1 MRITW
6 FGISLIALGLMASC
20 AEPERHPEAGR
31 EVFSAQKTFSIVA
44 VPDTQNYLDYTHQRA
59 QGFALN
65 AVEQFHGQMRY
76 IADQSVGRG
85 GDVVFVTHLGDV
97 WQHQTI
103 AMDEE
108 HKAQG
113 FKAIH
118 NKWFAQEVKVA
129 PQEVLEFEMPQAA
142 AGFRLLAEAGLPFGV
157 VPGNH
162 DYDAMWSAQGWPPV
176 EDVKDVRMTAEAL
189 GILHAGGLDNFRTVF
204 GAQSEF
210 FQDKPWYVASHDGG
224 SSSAQVFSAA
234 GYTFLHL
241 ALDMSPT
248 DEVIAWAEQVI
259 QKYYG
264 LPTILTTH
272 DYLNAAGE
280 RKANA
285 VVDFHRVDPRHN
297 NAQMLWEKFVSQND
311 QIFMVLSGHQHGQAR
326 TVDTNIDGHAV
337 YQILADYQ
345 DRGQSGVDAGQPLHR
360 MLGRPVGI
368 GDGWLR
374 RMTFDFSNEV
384 PTLTVSTYSSHYAVE
399 SQELPGYAAWYREHE
414 QRAMSDAQF
423 LAADNF
429 TLALT
434 DFRERFSSRSKEPPV
449 YTLRY

>member
-1 MRITW
+1 MRIPLLG
-6 FGISLIALGLMASC
+6 FLLIIIGVVVSC
-20 AEPERHPEAGR
+20 AKPQTLPEPNGALPAEGS
-31 EVFSAQKTFSIVA
+31 VFSIVA

-59 QGFALN
+59 AGFALD
-65 AVEQFHGQMRY
+65 AVDQFHAQMQF
-76 IADQSVGRG
+76 IADQSIARG
-85 GDVVFVTHLGDV
+85 GDVAFVTHLGDV
-97 WQHQTI
+97 WQHQTV
-103 AMDEE
+103 AMDAE
-108 HKAQG
+108 HEAQG
-113 FKAIH
+113 FKAID

-129 PQEVLEFEMPQAA
+129 PQQVVGFEMPQAA

-162 DYDAMWSAQGWPPV
+162 DYDAMWSAAGWPPV

-189 GILHAGGLDNFRTVF
+189 GILHAGGLDNFRSVF

-210 FQDKPWYVASHDGG
+210 FKGKPWYVASHSGG
-224 SSSAQVFSAA
+224 SSSAQIFSAG

-248 DEVIAWAEQVI
+248 DEVVAWAEQVI
-259 QKYYG
+259 QKHYG

-297 NAQMLWEKFVSQND
+297 NAQMLWENFVSQND
-311 QIFMVLSGHQHGQAR
+311 QIFMVLSGHQHGQALR
-326 TVDTNIDGHAV
+326 VDNNIDGHAV

-345 DRGQSGVDAGQPLHR
+345 DRGQSGVDAGQPLHA
-360 MLGRPVGI
+360 MLRRPVGI

-374 RMTFDFSNEV
+374 RMKFDFSTEL
-384 PTLTVSTYSSHYAVE
+384 PSLTVATYSTHYSVE
-399 SQELPGYAAWYREHE
+399 SKNLSTYAAWYRDHE
-414 QRAMSDAQF
+414 QRAMSDAEF
-423 LAADNF
+423 LAADNY
-429 TLALT
+429 TLELT
-434 DFRERFSSRSKEPPV
+434 DFRQRFATR
-449 YTLRY
+449 